1 MKRTLSIV
9 SLIIFF
15 NCFAQSQEK
24 IYVTKQKVE
33 GYVFTKDFHIWG
45 FPPEYNRYTPTKQDI
60 EIAESILQ
68 ENAIFICNA
77 VMHKNLRHN
86 CAKKKLR
93 SYVRQYVGYII
104 DNKKIVKTFFSKRRS
119 INIHNYK
126 EDIIGVQ
133 DGGTDYW
140 QVSINLSDYTLF
152 GLSVNGEG

>member
-45 FPPEYNRYTPTKQDI
+45 FPPESNRYTPTKQDI
-60 EIAESILQ
+60 ETAENILQ
-68 ENAIFICNA
+68 ENAIFICNT